1 MPFAKVFRALE
12 IPAVVFLREKSRVGL
27 QGGFLICSTERERE
41 RETELQSVVKEEEE
55 NCKMLRALVS
65 EIRFKQMK
73 SGFLKPLK

>member
-41 RETELQSVVKEEEE
+41 TELQSVVKEEEE

-65 EIRFKQMK
+65 EI
-73 SGFLKPLK
+73 

>member
-41 RETELQSVVKEEEE
+41 TELQSVVKEEEE

-73 SGFLKPLK
+73 SGFFSSH